1 MSIET
6 VRAKTIPIFK
16 QYGVTK
22 AAVFGSVARGEETA
36 KSDID
41 VLVDLRRPFGLARFV
56 ALKRDLETALDRP
69 VDVVEYGGVK
79 PAFADNILRDAKVI
93 YEQR

>member
-6 VRAKTIPIFK
+6 VRAKIIPIFK

-22 AAVFGSVARGEETA
+22 AALFGSVARGQDTA
-36 KSDID
+36 KSDVD
-41 VLVDLRRPFGLARFV
+41 VLVDLHRPFGLARFV
-56 ALKRDLETALDRP
+56 ALKRDLETALSRS

-79 PAFADNILRDAKVI
+79 PAFADNIFKDTKVI
-93 YEQR
+93 YEQ